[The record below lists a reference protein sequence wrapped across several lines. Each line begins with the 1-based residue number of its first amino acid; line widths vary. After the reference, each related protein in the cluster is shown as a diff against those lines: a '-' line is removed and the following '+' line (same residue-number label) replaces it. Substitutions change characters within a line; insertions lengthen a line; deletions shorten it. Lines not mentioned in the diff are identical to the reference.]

1 MAGLDTIA
9 ESGTGFNDAEGS
21 VSPPQKIAHR
31 SGHPLH
37 RKEASAPKPNM
48 EVAEGPVSIS

>member
-37 RKEASAPKPNM
+37 SKEASAPKPNM
-48 EVAEGPVSIS
+48 EVAEGPVFIS